1 MKENIYDHIPQKLAS
16 ELFEELATGKEFSL
30 KRIVSRGQTTG
41 WSDPDQEEWVILL
54 TGSATL
60 EFEDNHFVELN
71 PGDYLLIPSGTRHRV
86 SHTDLER
93 ETIWLALY
101 FSDR

>member
-1 MKENIYDHIPQKLAS
+1 MKENIYAQIPRELTT
-16 ELFEELATGKEFSL
+16 ELFDELATGKEFSL
-30 KRIVSRGQTTG
+30 KRIVSKGQTTD
-41 WSDPDQEEWVILL
+41 WYDPDQGEWVILL

-86 SHTDLER
+86 SRTDLER
-93 ETIWLALY
+93 ETVWLALY